1 MSHLERYTSNNI
13 QKFIRASLIIIESAL
28 LILIFR
34 VLLIWLMPA
43 LSESGEFFSTQN
55 MIGLALICWF
65 GSTTLAGYHDQQAF
79 YSLKYLLRWGVV
91 SSCLTLC
98 AFFSLLSYSPY
109 LVDWSSLT
117 TLLLVAILLSS
128 FPLRTGYIL
137 LYRYRRLFIRNSRI
151 MIIGNTSAANDLHS
165 FFKKHKATTLLHML
179 NGETKDMNEKELL
192 SYARVML
199 PQIKKTAVAEKISEI
214 YWNLPLTGA
223 DLLEEVGEFAQ
234 NNYISFKI
242 TSGFRYLDQEGKV
255 LGYINNQPV
264 ITLRN
269 PPLASFTK
277 RLLKRGFDLIF
288 STAVI
293 LLIFPWLLPII
304 AILIKLDSEGP
315 VFFLQSRAGKKNQV
329 FRCIKFRT
337 MKAVRSDAAFKQ
349 ATRND
354 PRITRVGK
362 FLRRHNLDEFPQFF
376 NVFLGQMSVIGPRP
390 HPPKLDE
397 VYEPLIKFY
406 QYRYFIKP
414 GISGWAQVHGYRG
427 ETKVKEKMMKR
438 VEFDNWYIENWTLW
452 LDFLIVIRTVFNTVN
467 GDDQAF

>member
-1 MSHLERYTSNNI
+1 MSYLERYTSNNI
-13 QKFIRASLIIIESAL
+13 QKFIRASLIITESAL

-55 MIGLALICWF
+55 LIGLALICWF
-65 GSTTLAGYHDQQAF
+65 GSTMLAGYHDQQAF

-91 SSCLTLC
+91 SSCLTLI

-109 LVDWSSLT
+109 LIDWQSLII
-117 TLLLVAILLSS
+117 LLSFSIMLSS
-128 FPLRTGYIL
+128 FPLRIGYIL
-137 LYRYRRLFIRNSRI
+137 LYRYRRLFIRSSRI
-151 MIIGNTSAANDLHS
+151 MIIGNTNAANDLHS
-165 FFKKHKATTLLHML
+165 FFKKHKASALLHML
-179 NGETKDMNEKELL
+179 NGETKGMNEKELL
-192 SYARVML
+192 SYAKVML
-199 PQIKKTAVAEKISEI
+199 PQIKKAAVTEKISEI
-214 YWNLPLTGA
+214 YWNLPLSGT
-223 DLLEEVGEFAQ
+223 DLLEEVCEFAQ

-242 TSGFRYLDQEGKV
+242 TSGFRYLDQNGEV
-255 LGYINNQPV
+255 LGFINNQPV

-277 RLLKRGFDLIF
+277 RVLKRGFDLMF
-288 STAVI
+288 SAAVI
-293 LLIFPWLLPII
+293 LVIFPWLLSAI
-304 AILIKLDSEGP
+304 AVLIRLDSEGP
-315 VFFLQSRAGKKNQV
+315 VLFLQPRAGKKNQV

-337 MKAVRSDAAFKQ
+337 MKTVGPDTAFKQ
-349 ATRND
+349 ATRDD
-354 PRITRVGK
+354 PRITRVGR
-362 FLRRHNLDEFPQFF
+362 FLRKHNLDELPQFF

-427 ETKVKEKMMKR
+427 ETKVKEEMKKR
-438 VEFDNWYIENWTLW
+438 VEYDNWYIEHWTLW
-452 LDFLIVIRTVFNTVN
+452 LDFLIVIRTVLNTVN
-467 GDDQAF
+467 GEEQAY